1 MSFFHCVLCES
12 LLIEWI
18 GRSCFL
24 TIEGKKI
31 YEAGM
36 KMQLLEIGS
45 ATEQLSACKISL
57 LLGVFTPDNRVEGFL
72 KFARGILQTDCG
84 IRFS

>member
-1 MSFFHCVLCES
+1 
-12 LLIEWI
+12 
-18 GRSCFL
+18 
-24 TIEGKKI
+24 
-31 YEAGM
+31 M

-72 KFARGILQTDCG
+72 KFARGILQTDSG
-84 IRFS
+84 ILGFHKREYLSQKGD